1 MLMEYFEA
9 FVEAL
14 KEQLMDDERRRGRTW
29 VCERREG

>member
-14 KEQLMDDERRRGRTW
+14 KEQLMDDIIPDDPELW
-29 VCERREG
+29 E